1 MGFFDHI
8 WKKKINMFDFLHGHV
23 QQGLTCCDCSWGM
36 DRARVVQ
43 NKKSIIFVGSTNVF
57 SAILCIKSQIID

>member
-1 MGFFDHI
+1 
-8 WKKKINMFDFLHGHV
+8 MFDFLHGHV

-43 NKKSIIFVGSTNVF
+43 NKKSIIFVGSTNVY